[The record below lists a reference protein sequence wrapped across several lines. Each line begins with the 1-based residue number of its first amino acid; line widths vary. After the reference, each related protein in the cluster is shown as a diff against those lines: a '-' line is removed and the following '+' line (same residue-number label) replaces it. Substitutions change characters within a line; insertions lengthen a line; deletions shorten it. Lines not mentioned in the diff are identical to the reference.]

1 MMAGPGRRIRASL
14 SESLGMTAMMVHDL
28 QERPSRG
35 KVRRAQRGS
44 KGKVHCERACRSA
57 ADHTGQIPCPE
68 NPHQR
73 RWEKLKL
80 RSRKGQRRW

>member
-14 SESLGMTAMMVHDL
+14 SESLGMTAMAVPDL
-28 QERPSRG
+28 PESPSRG

-44 KGKVHCERACRSA
+44 KEKVHCERACRSTT
-57 ADHTGQIPCPE
+57 DHTGQILCPK

-73 RWEKLKL
+73 RWE
-80 RSRKGQRRW
+80 S